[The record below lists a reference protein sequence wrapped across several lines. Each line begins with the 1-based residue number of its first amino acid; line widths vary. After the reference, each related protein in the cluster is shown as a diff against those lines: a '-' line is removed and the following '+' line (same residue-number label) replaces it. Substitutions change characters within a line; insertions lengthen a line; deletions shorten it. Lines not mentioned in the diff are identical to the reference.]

1 MVKELWVEKYRP
13 RTIQEYVFKDM
24 QQRKQVEQWIE
35 EKSIPHLLFW
45 GGAGTGKTTL
55 AKVLIRELGVQD
67 ADVMY
72 INASR
77 DNGVDHIRQ
86 RVTNFC
92 SSMPWGEFKVVL
104 LDEADYLSK
113 DSQAT
118 LRGMLEEYAD
128 TVRFIMT
135 CNYVNKILVPM
146 RSRMQEFHISEQE
159 HTDFTARIAEILIEE
174 KVEMDLDTIDLFVR
188 SSYPDLRKTINTVQ
202 QNITDGV
209 LNAPSVAVNSTS
221 DWRIQMVSKFR
232 EGKTREARN
241 IICKHATPDV
251 YDEMFQFL
259 YRNLDFF
266 GANEDEQDQAV
277 VIIRNGMVKH
287 TMVADPEINFS
298 ATMIEL
304 EGIGK

>member
-1 MVKELWVEKYRP
+1 MYNEGVQTK
-13 RTIQEYVFKDM
+13 KDLT
-24 QQRKQVEQWIE
+24 E
-35 EKSIPHLLFW
+35 EKARVLEDLNNMFAPYFTEALDDIGSFYYTKESFD
-45 GGAGTGKTTL
+45 GTYPGY
-55 AKVLIRELGVQD
+55 G
-67 ADVMY
+67 
-72 INASR
+72 
-77 DNGVDHIRQ
+77 
-86 RVTNFC
+86 
-92 SSMPWGEFKVVL
+92 
-104 LDEADYLSK
+104 
-113 DSQAT
+113 
-118 LRGMLEEYAD
+118 
-128 TVRFIMT
+128 
-135 CNYVNKILVPM
+135 
-146 RSRMQEFHISEQE
+146 
-159 HTDFTARIAEILIEE
+159 
-174 KVEMDLDTIDLFVR
+174 